1 MPFKVYFF
9 YRCEKNRLI
18 FVRFSDL
25 EKCRTVSEDRK
36 HYIEITM
43 HVQSTS
49 TALVYQ
55 DPVKKPRVR
64 CESQELAA
72 SVLQQLNYAKRLY
85 DERLHTLHTD
95 NINVED

>member
-1 MPFKVYFF
+1 
-9 YRCEKNRLI
+9 
-18 FVRFSDL
+18 
-25 EKCRTVSEDRK
+25 
-36 HYIEITM
+36 M
-43 HVQSTS
+43 HVQSAS

-72 SVLQQLNYAKRLY
+72 IVLQQLNYAKRLY

-95 NINVED
+95 NINCED